1 MNIDYSR
8 LSPIDFENLVRDIS
22 DTINKVLFPSET
34 FSIWKDWWID
44 VRKTSDWKT
53 TIIQAKHYKDWDNL
67 WTVLKEEKEKVD
79 KIKPDRYIVATSLE
93 LSKWNVDKIYNLFQ
107 PYIKSTDDIW
117 WRSRLSNFIEKY
129 PSILDRNM
137 KLWLDSSIILK
148 SIINSWNIEKNKTLQ
163 NDIENKIK
171 LYVENEWLE
180 KTIRILNKNN
190 YCIISWIPW
199 IWKTTL
205 AEMVS
210 YYFIEKWYKLFK
222 ITNDIDE
229 AYNFLWHDDEKVIFY
244 YDDFLWSNFLDYWLQ
259 TKNEDSNIIDFIK
272 TLNRNPHK
280 NKKLIFTTREY
291 ILKQALTKY
300 NKFSESWLD
309 NHKFIVNI
317 KQYSLR
323 DKMLILFNHLYFS
336 SLPQN
341 IKYDIVN
348 EKLYKVLFIENKRT
362 NQKWTIFE
370 ERFNPKILSMILL
383 DDRIKKEN
391 YKNWKDFIEK
401 LNLVLSNQNELYE
414 DVFINKISE
423 TSQHLLLIL
432 FSYWWKCLIDILK
445 DTWKEY
451 QKIKNLPI
459 LDKDWFI
466 SLKELEGTFTIT
478 NKWEINFIDPFINDF
493 FIYYLNDKLDILN
506 ELILLSKKWSQIEYL
521 YSAFKWNKIFLSDKN
536 ILDVIEKKYFELEKD
551 KAEKLLFICKS
562 FPKLK
567 QFTQEQTII
576 LIASDEVYD
585 LHNMLVL
592 LMKYEIIGGIDYNE
606 FIERYIDSFWR
617 RYDISDIYF
626 LVNNT
631 NLNLIKLFF
640 SKFWYDTKEIES
652 TINSRIDYYYSKAEE
667 IKGYIDRYDNDPK
680 YIMDNFSKSYL
691 DEDLN
696 DLDLLCRFIGDNSTY
711 DLLYHVA
718 WEIES
723 VYNDIEADYYHDDR
737 KEDYYANKSEI
748 SWYDDLF
755 SKLI

>member
-34 FSIWKDWWID
+34 FSIGKDGGID
-44 VRKTSDWKT
+44 VRKTSDGKT

-93 LSKWNVDKIYNLFQ
+93 LSKGNVDKIYNLFQ

-148 SIINSWNIEKNKTLQ
+148 SIINSGNIEKNKTLQ

-171 LYVENEWLE
+171 LYVENEGLE

-190 YCIISWIPW
+190 YCIISGIPG
-199 IWKTTL
+199 IGKTTL

-210 YYFIEKWYKLFK
+210 YYFIEKGYKLFK

-229 AYNFLWHDDEKVIFY
+229 AYNFLGHDDEKVIFY
-244 YDDFLWSNFLDYWLQ
+244 YDDFLGSNFLDYGLQ

-300 NKFSESWLD
+300 NKFSESGLD

-362 NQKWTIFE
+362 NQKGTIFE

-391 YKNWKDFIEK
+391 YKNGKDFIEK

-432 FSYWWKCLIDILK
+432 FSYGGKCLIDILK

-478 NKWEINFIDPFINDF
+478 NKGEINFIDPFINDF

-521 YSAFKWNKIFLSDKN
+521 YSAFKGNKIFLSDKN

-606 FIERYIDSFWR
+606 FIERYIDSFGR

-640 SKFWYDTKEIES
+640 SKFGYDTKEIES

-718 WEIES
+718 GEIES

-748 SWYDDLF
+748 SGYDDLF